1 MLIVTFFLGLTTLI
15 VGAELLVRGAS
26 RLAKAAGLSPLVIGL
41 TVVSYG
47 TGSPELAVGV
57 KAGMAGQA
65 GIALG
70 NVVGSNSFS
79 VLLVLGLS
87 ALVAPLTV
95 SSRLVRLDVPVM
107 IGASLLMW
115 AFASNRV
122 IARWEGGILVAG
134 VIVYTA
140 LLIRLGRREDAASPD
155 PGGLEAT
162 PAASR
167 EGYALPALLVLA
179 GLGLLTLGANRLV
192 EGAAGLARLLGV
204 SDLLIGLTVVAAGTS
219 LPEAATSVVASLR
232 GERDIA
238 VGNVVGSNIF
248 NILAVLGA
256 SAAVSGHLRV
266 PPPALHFDIPVM
278 TAVMLVCLPIFFTA
292 GRISRWEGGLFLGY
306 YAVYIG
312 YLFLKASEHEALPL
326 FNSVVLWF
334 ALPATAIGIGAS
346 LFHALRGRRVTR
358 GPAAR

>member
-1 MLIVTFFLGLTTLI
+1 
-15 VGAELLVRGAS
+15 
-26 RLAKAAGLSPLVIGL
+26 
-41 TVVSYG
+41 
-47 TGSPELAVGV
+47 
-57 KAGMAGQA
+57 MAGQA

-70 NVVGSNSFS
+70 NVVGSNSFN

-140 LLIRLGRREDAASPD
+140 LLIRLGRQEAAAPQG
-155 PGGLEAT
+155 PGAT

-192 EGAAGLARLLGV
+192 EGAEGLARLLGV

-256 SAAVSGHLRV
+256 SAAVSGHLDV
-266 PPPALHFDIPVM
+266 APAALHFDIPVM
-278 TAVMLVCLPIFFTA
+278 TAVALVCLPIFFTA
-292 GRISRWEGGLFLGY
+292 GRISRWEGALFLAY
-306 YAVYIG
+306 YAVYVG
-312 YLFLKASEHEALPL
+312 YLVLMASEHEALPL
-326 FNSVVLWF
+326 FNWVVFWF

-346 LFHALRGRRVTR
+346 VYYALRGRNVSGKPTVR
-358 GPAAR
+358 